1 MRVFLCGKA
10 SKRAVLNYVA
20 VRRQVYKR
28 FSHFTDLRATLFDA
42 LADQRYKKERPKA
55 LVEAV
60 KLLPEL
66 PPKVYIGNS
75 FAPAVVEERRAKL
88 RTFLQAVVA
97 LPDAARL
104 A

>member
-1 MRVFLCGKA
+1 MTAPCSLTRLVCH
-10 SKRAVLNYVA
+10 
-20 VRRQVYKR
+20 RRQVYKR
-28 FSHFTDLRATLFDA
+28 FSHFCDLRETLFGA
-42 LADQRYKKERPKA
+42 LTDPQFKKKDRPEA

-60 KLLPEL
+60 ELLPEL

-88 RTFLQAVVA
+88 RTFLQMVVA
-97 LPDAARL
+97 LPDAAHL